1 MFFRKPT
8 FYNTLFIHI
17 SEMEKSLSYSKNV
30 KEILEKKTI
39 GISSKG
45 KKEKKDKATME
56 LVERMS
62 K

>member
-1 MFFRKPT
+1 
-8 FYNTLFIHI
+8 
-17 SEMEKSLSYSKNV
+17 MEKSLSYSKNV